1 MDLGSEVSKS
11 AVRDALEQVLQ
22 WKGFAKSPLLS
33 RFLRF
38 IVERTLDG
46 HANQIKEYTVGISV
60 LDKPHGF
67 NPQTDASVRINAIRL
82 RKLLQEYYQENEGE
96 TAIRILLP
104 KGSYCPEFLTRNS
117 IEEASLPL
125 KTPVN
130 QQFSEESIC
139 VVPFTGIVHNSKEAF
154 SVEGFSAY
162 LSEQLSLF
170 QDIKVKSYGSVIACL
185 QDGRKLEKLG
195 PMLKVTY
202 YLTGSIEIDAQNTL
216 VSVQLFDAG
225 SNTLIWSQDF
235 SAQEEKDSL
244 KQIIDRIAS
253 KIVGSLAGYSG
264 LIHQRLFTFES
275 EVVPV
280 LSDTQAN
287 AVFWFYHFQTRLS
300 EEVYQQALTQL
311 ERVTRE
317 NQECDLCWAVLA
329 HLYVHGII
337 YQYQSGVD
345 NPIARAQ
352 AYLARAFALNPHSQQ
367 AYITLAWIQ
376 IFLRNKAEAKRAIET
391 ADKINPNSSYA
402 IAVSSLGMSFLG
414 EYEAAEALMEK
425 AIPLHPLPFWWFN
438 LPPIFMALKANDYNK
453 MLFYA
458 RKIGT
463 PAGIHEH
470 VFEMIA
476 LYYLGETN
484 NLRKLLKTYLEKFPD
499 GITHAMRAW
508 PKILFDELLVEK
520 LTYALMQMEE
530 MKKSL

>member
-1 MDLGSEVSKS
+1 MDPESEISKS
-11 AVRDALEQVLQ
+11 AIKVALEQVLH

-46 HANQIKEYTVGISV
+46 HANQIKEYTVGIAV

-82 RKLLQEYYQENEGE
+82 RKLLGEYYQENEGE
-96 TAIRILLP
+96 TTIRILLP
-104 KGSYCPEFLTRNS
+104 KGSYCPSFLTGNS
-117 IEEASLPL
+117 DEEAATLLKAPLNLPY
-125 KTPVN
+125 
-130 QQFSEESIC
+130 SDESVC
-139 VVPFTGIVHNSKEAF
+139 VVPFTGIVHNSTEDF
-154 SVEGFSAY
+154 SIEGFSAY

-185 QDGRKLEKLG
+185 QDGRELEKLG

-202 YLTGSIEIDAQNTL
+202 YLTGSIEIEARNTL

-225 SNTLIWSQDF
+225 THTLIWSQDY
-235 SAQEEKDSL
+235 SAQEEKASL

-253 KIVGSLAGYSG
+253 EIVGSLAGYSG
-264 LIHQRLFTFES
+264 LIHQKLFTLES
-275 EVVPV
+275 EAVPA
-280 LSDTQAN
+280 LSNTQAK
-287 AVFWFYHFQTRLS
+287 AVFWFYHFQTKLS
-300 EEVYQQALTQL
+300 EELYQQALTQL

-337 YQYQSGVD
+337 YRYQSGVD
-345 NPIARAQ
+345 NPLARAQ
-352 AYLARAFALNPHSQQ
+352 AYLARAFAINPNSQQ
-367 AYITLAWIQ
+367 GHITLAWIQ
-376 IFLRNKAEAKRAIET
+376 IFLRNKAEAKRALET
-391 ADKINPNSSYA
+391 AVKINPNASYA
-402 IAVSSLGMSFLG
+402 IAVSSLGMGFLG
-414 EYEAAEALMEK
+414 EYEAAGALMEK

-438 LPPIFMALKANDYNK
+438 LPPVFIALKANDYTK

-476 LYYLGETN
+476 LFYLDKTE
-484 NLRKLLKTYLEKFPD
+484 NLKQVLVSYAEKYPD
-499 GITHAMRAW
+499 GIAHALASW
-508 PKILFDELLVEK
+508 PKILFDEALVEK
-520 LTYALMQMEE
+520 INVALL
-530 MKKSL
+530 KIATP